1 MTYIKKTN
9 MKNESSRRKFL
20 QTAAI
25 SATAMMLPAYARASV
40 REKKQNNAIT
50 LNQNPLKIGLM
61 TYNLGKDWD
70 IETIIKNCTEAEWKS
85 VELRTTHKH
94 GVEVTLSAAQ
104 RAEVKK
110 RFKDSALETISLAS
124 AFQYHS
130 PDQAEV
136 KRNIEGT
143 KEFVK
148 LAKDVGAT
156 GIRVFPNAFVEGC

>member
-1 MTYIKKTN
+1 
-9 MKNESSRRKFL
+9 
-20 QTAAI
+20 
-25 SATAMMLPAYARASV
+25 MLPVIGQSAV
-40 REKKQNNAIT
+40 KEKELNNSIK
-50 LNQNPLKIGLM
+50 LNENPLEIGLR
-61 TYNLGKDWD
+61 TYTLGKDWD
-70 IETIIKNCTEAEWKS
+70 IETIIKNCTETGWKS
-85 VELRTTHKH
+85 VELRTAHKH

-130 PDQAEV
+130 TDQAELR
-136 KRNIEGT
+136 RNIEGT

-156 GIRVFPNAFVEGC
+156 GIRVFPNAFRVVNGAFFRIGGSAFGISCRCAIGIAINSSI